1 VQELKDTDLNTYKLS
16 VDFIGECAA
25 DTGGPTREMFSLL
38 YKDVITGKLTRGSM
52 PNLTFIHDQSALMA
66 NEYKILGQL
75 VALAF
80 LNNASLPHF
89 LSPTV
94 AHYILGTECNESLGS
109 FITELPVDEVTVKE
123 KLNNLLSCE
132 TPQLGTKLSI
142 SSMNGLTWELIKRK
156 SQLNKES
163 TLFAQPTSI

>member
-1 VQELKDTDLNTYKLS
+1 
-16 VDFIGECAA
+16 
-25 DTGGPTREMFSLL
+25 
-38 YKDVITGKLTRGSM
+38 
-52 PNLTFIHDQSALMA
+52 MA

-94 AHYILGTECNESLGS
+94 AHYIIGAECNESLGS
-109 FITELPVDEVTVKE
+109 FINELPVDEVTVKE

-132 TPQLGTKLSI
+132 TPAAWDEAINKFDERFDI
-142 SSMNGLTWELIKRK
+142 ELIKRK
-156 SQLNKES
+156 SHLNKKS